1 MPFSG
6 RVADRIV
13 SLLPAATEICFAL
26 GLGERV
32 QAVSHACN
40 HPPQAATLPQATR
53 TRIDPSADGATIDQA
68 VRDAQRDAEPLHEV
82 HQDVLHHAQPDL
94 IITQDACN
102 VCGTTPT
109 HVKAALA
116 RIEPAKQPTILT
128 LHPHTLQDVL
138 DDIQRIA
145 EAAGAPQ
152 AGQRLH
158 EHLTARIQR
167 VQDNVQNQPRPR
179 ALILDWIDP
188 PMIAGHW
195 APDMLQAANA
205 QPLIVTH
212 EDPSTYATPDQIR
225 DAQPDHIFLAPC
237 GFDAQ
242 RAREEANATN
252 ILETLQGT
260 PAIENG
266 NVHLLDGD
274 AYLSRPGPRLV
285 DGIEQLATALHPNH
299 HDDPPQRDRIH
310 TLP

>member
-1 MPFSG
+1 M
-6 RVADRIV
+6 AQRIV
-13 SLLPAATEICFAL
+13 SLVPAATETL
-26 GLGERV
+26 YQLDQGHKL

-40 HPPQAATLPQATR
+40 HPPQAATLPHATR
-53 TRIDPSADGATIDQA
+53 TRIDPSADSETIDQA
-68 VRDAQRDAEPLHEV
+68 VKDAQRDGQPLHEV
-82 HQDVLHHAQPDL
+82 HQAVLHHAQPDL
-94 IITQDACN
+94 IIAQDACN

-109 HVKAALA
+109 HVKTALA
-116 RIEPAKQPTILT
+116 RIEPAEQPTILT

-152 AGQRLH
+152 AGRRLH
-158 EHLTARIQR
+158 EDLTARIQR
-167 VQDNVQNQPRPR
+167 VQDDLQDRPRPR

-195 APDMLQAANA
+195 APDMLQTANA
-205 QPLIVTH
+205 HPLLVTH
-212 EDPSTYATPDQIR
+212 DDPSTYATPDQIT
-225 DAQPDHIFLAPC
+225 DAQPEHIFLAPC

-242 RAREEANATN
+242 RAREEADATN
-252 ILETLQGT
+252 LLGTLQET
-260 PAIENG
+260 PAVEDG
-266 NVHLLDGD
+266 NLHLLDGD

-299 HDDPPQRDRIH
+299 HDSPQRDRIH